1 MFKIG
6 DRVKQQDTGNIGI
19 VVGYGHRIVNNK
31 CLTTIRVKL
40 ERSTSIKETMVIEP
54 HSKWLLCQADSTN
67 DTFRFPCAPLDRE
80 ASKKTYSA
88 KTAKKSSIDSVNK

>member
-40 ERSTSIKETMVIEP
+40 ERSTSIKETMVIVTNHRSIE
-54 HSKWLLCQADSTN
+54 HRST
-67 DTFRFPCAPLDRE
+67 E
-80 ASKKTYSA
+80 H
-88 KTAKKSSIDSVNK
+88 

>member
-31 CLTTIRVKL
+31 CLTTIKVKL

-54 HSKWLLCQADSTN
+54 HSKWLLCQADSKTIHS
-67 DTFRFPCAPLDRE
+67 
-80 ASKKTYSA
+80 ASPARHSIEKPVKKYILP
-88 KTAKKSSIDSVNK
+88 KQPKSRALIQ